1 MPDVDAAGPRCSV
14 ELNAMLNLITNRVG
28 RICSLR
34 HSFPILA
41 AMIGLGVA
49 AQTAPPA
56 LSEAVQRQA
65 LGPYRMIL
73 RSAPATNKPRVAPI
87 ARAVRAHS
95 SSPASAGSDQ
105 RASPP
110 PVEPDLAT
118 APVTEPPVVAEVKA
132 PEPAPQVAPPAP
144 LAAAPVAVPAR
155 TALLLIKK
163 DPPVMTGSLA
173 REPPVGV
180 VRVALNV
187 NPDGSTGDLKIV
199 SSSDRR
205 LNRAVLTAIADWR
218 YQPIDVMQA
227 AELEVVFTVD

>member
-1 MPDVDAAGPRCSV
+1 MPGVDAAGPRCSL
-14 ELNAMLNLITNRVG
+14 EFNAMLNLIANRVG

-41 AMIGLGVA
+41 AMVGLGVA
-49 AQTAPPA
+49 AQTAAPP
-56 LSEAVQRQA
+56 LGEAVQRQA

-73 RSAPATNKPRVAPI
+73 RSAPVTNKAKVAPI
-87 ARAVRAHS
+87 AHAARAHS
-95 SSPASAGSDQ
+95 SAPGSAGSDQ
-105 RASPP
+105 RAGPQ

-118 APVTEPPVVAEVKA
+118 PAVTEPPVVAGVKTA
-132 PEPAPQVAPPAP
+132 EPAAQLAAPAP
-144 LAAAPVAVPAR
+144 VTAAPIAVPAR
-155 TALLLIKK
+155 TALFLIKK
-163 DPPVMTGSLA
+163 DPPVMTGALA

-187 NPDGSTGDLKIV
+187 NPDGSTGDVKIV

-227 AELEVVFTVD
+227 TELEVVFTVD